1 MNETFDDDV
10 LRAIAKWPNVPACYG
25 WLQLDRRGH
34 WLIKG
39 ARITHARAVAFL
51 NRNYARD
58 TDGAWFVQNGPQRV
72 YCELAY
78 TPWIYRLDG
87 HNAVVTHTDLNAREI
102 SGVYVDEHG
111 NVLLTSE
118 HGVGLLDDRDI
129 VRFAESLSVPGEPH
143 SDPAERLASLATGSV
158 CVSHMPSPPDAQENR
173 GDDDRNAA
181 HGPQPV
187 VAGKSRPY
195 MDPIEPQQER
205 EQDGRCQRARKDL
218 RIIHNAVPVPGGGIV

>member
-58 TDGAWFVQNGPQRV
+58 ADGAWFVQNGPQRV

-87 HNAVVTHTDLNAREI
+87 HNGVVTHTDLAAREI
-102 SGVYVDEHG
+102 SGIYVDEHG

-129 VRFAESLSVPGEPH
+129 ARFAESLGVPGEPH
-143 SDPAERLASLATGSV
+143 ADPAERLASLATGTGTQAGLRIGNRDVVASV
-158 CVSHMPSPPDAQENR
+158 VSSTELGTRFDFIPSP
-173 GDDDRNAA
+173 
-181 HGPQPV
+181 
-187 VAGKSRPY
+187 VAP
-195 MDPIEPQQER
+195 
-205 EQDGRCQRARKDL
+205 
-218 RIIHNAVPVPGGGIV
+218 AVPD